1 MGRNK
6 RKGGG
11 KSALA
16 TVSKAGP
23 QTGAKPTQ
31 PPPKKDPN
39 LQVAA
44 LQDFAYGTIATQDIP
59 GTIRALVTR
68 DGDGA
73 IVYNPK
79 LDTID
84 KPQKYTINIHVEE
97 GTAHKKSAAKQLTFE
112 ILKLDPKLT
121 VGALP
126 DFDYDPKADLPT
138 TINALIKKVSP
149 VEPTF
154 EPDLATVGKPASYSI
169 KITLAP
175 DDHYKG
181 ADATLTFNILKLTP
195 SLTVGKLDDFKPE
208 SKVPAKAIKDVVKVV
223 KGDEKLLTFEPA
235 LPQKALEKSGIYSYK
250 IYLAEDDYYKK
261 SDDPD
266 PVLTFRILM
275 PVNEVSNAFMDFKK
289 GKDQQVLNKLEEKKT
304 RGRVFELV
312 TQGKFGSPAEVVNTL
327 NSILGPPDRHTV
339 WGALGYTLSSGGW
352 TMAEN
357 FKTTSGITFHF
368 TVSADSITVPA
379 ARTGWTATP
388 AALFDTLFLGPAVPM
403 RVHMTLEIA
412 PTRRHAFLGNAG
424 QGLNGNGNPL
434 PNNPDNQDM
443 IAELD
448 NFRNRM
454 IAKIT
459 KFKTDFGLD

>member
-11 KSALA
+11 NSALA
-16 TVSKAGP
+16 TVNKGGP

-44 LQDFAYGTIATQDIP
+44 LQDFAYGTIATKDIP
-59 GTIRALVTR
+59 ATIRALVTR

-73 IVYNPK
+73 IDYNPK
-79 LDTID
+79 LETVG
-84 KPQKYTINIHVEE
+84 KPQKYTINIQVQE

-126 DFDYDPKADLPT
+126 DFDYDAKADLPT
-138 TINALIKKVSP
+138 IIKGLIKKDSP
-149 VEPTF
+149 VEPAFDT
-154 EPDLATVGKPASYSI
+154 DLATVGKPAPYSI

-175 DDHYKG
+175 DDHYNG
-181 ADATLTFNILKLTP
+181 ADANLTFNILKLTP

-208 SKVPAKAIKDVVKVV
+208 SKVPAKTIRDAVKVV

-235 LPQKALEKSGIYSYK
+235 LPQKTLEKSGLYSYT
-250 IYLAEDDYYKK
+250 IYLAGDDYYAK
-261 SDDPD
+261 SDEHA
-266 PVLTFRILM
+266 LTFRILM
-275 PVNEVSNAFMDFKK
+275 GVSEVSNAFMDFKK
-289 GKDQQVLNKLEEKKT
+289 GRDQDFLKKLEEKKT
-304 RGRVFELV
+304 RSRIFELV
-312 TQGKFGSPAEVVNTL
+312 TQGKFGTPDEVVKTL

-357 FKTTSGITFHF
+357 FTTTSGLTFHF

-379 ARTGWTATP
+379 ARTGWNAAP
-388 AALFDTLFLGPAVPM
+388 AALFNTLFLGPAVHL

-412 PTRRHAFLGNAG
+412 PIRRHAFLGNAG
-424 QGLNGNGNPL
+424 QALNGNGNPL

-448 NFRNRM
+448 SFRNRM